1 MLIYIYPKYSTKE
14 GKVLNTNLLKS
25 EFIKNGFTQKKVAG
39 KIGISENSL
48 SRKLAGKRDFT
59 LTEVNK
65 LISLLNLS
73 DEKNIHDIFFEL

>member
-1 MLIYIYPKYSTKE
+1 MLIYIYPKYATKE

-25 EFIKNGFTQKKVAG
+25 EFIKNGFTQKKVAE

-48 SRKLAGKRDFT
+48 SRQLAGKRDFT
-59 LTEVNK
+59 LTEVNQ